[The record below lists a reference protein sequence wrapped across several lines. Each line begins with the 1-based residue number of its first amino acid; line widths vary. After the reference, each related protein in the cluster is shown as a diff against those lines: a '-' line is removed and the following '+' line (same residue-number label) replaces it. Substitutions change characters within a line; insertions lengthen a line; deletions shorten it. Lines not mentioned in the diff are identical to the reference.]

1 MWQVCT
7 GGNEASLGAVTDQ
20 AGWEFKQRRG
30 RVERRLGLEGIRKG
44 MDEWCKERGSES
56 DMG

>member
-1 MWQVCT
+1 M
-7 GGNEASLGAVTDQ
+7 GAVTDQ

>member
-1 MWQVCT
+1 MSQGEMKRAW
-7 GGNEASLGAVTDQ
+7 GALTDQ

-30 RVERRLGLEGIRKG
+30 RVERRLGLEGMRKG